1 MSQALI
7 QTGAR
12 LLNALGKHSD
22 LIMQVYINGTVDE
35 QNHSPKVLEQLVQ
48 LGVLWRPESQSELR
62 LKSAVRTLLEGSLQ
76 DERNRT
82 INANI
87 GASLASLKTLAEHYK
102 EALHYNKYNESAA
115 HMSDLTEHVYQLSE
129 SLSNSVR
136 VLFGRITNEF
146 GYVSSVDAKIR
157 ENELAQGQVTDLL
170 SQLECFRFD
179 ELSEIAGSNR
189 ELRHLLVVSL
199 QQRFSKAA
207 QELSVV
213 QARLIDVLGRFREFQ
228 GRTRL
233 LKGYLLHMEQ
243 HPDFAPGN
251 YTNLT
256 QVPVLF
262 NQSSS
267 VMSAAAPDVNNVEH
281 ENDYQEI
288 VSSLTHIHQRATK
301 HDDAEPQQDIDV
313 TEQSTVSLEKD
324 ELQLAIED
332 FFCEVIDSGQPKTA
346 LTYYEEKALAFDREV
361 WMYQVIGG
369 YQALAD
375 QEKQFFALDPHGE
388 NDKTFT
394 GNFYIND
401 ITLGLR

>member
-7 QTGAR
+7 QTGTR

-22 LIMQVYINGTVDE
+22 LIMQAYIGGTVDE

-157 ENELAQGQVTDLL
+157 ENELAQGQVL
-170 SQLECFRFD
+170 S
-179 ELSEIAGSNR
+179 
-189 ELRHLLVVSL
+189 
-199 QQRFSKAA
+199 
-207 QELSVV
+207 
-213 QARLIDVLGRFREFQ
+213 LI
-228 GRTRL
+228 
-233 LKGYLLHMEQ
+233 
-243 HPDFAPGN
+243 
-251 YTNLT
+251 
-256 QVPVLF
+256 
-262 NQSSS
+262 
-267 VMSAAAPDVNNVEH
+267 
-281 ENDYQEI
+281 
-288 VSSLTHIHQRATK
+288 HI
-301 HDDAEPQQDIDV
+301 
-313 TEQSTVSLEKD
+313 
-324 ELQLAIED
+324 
-332 FFCEVIDSGQPKTA
+332 
-346 LTYYEEKALAFDREV
+346 
-361 WMYQVIGG
+361 
-369 YQALAD
+369 
-375 QEKQFFALDPHGE
+375 
-388 NDKTFT
+388 
-394 GNFYIND
+394 
-401 ITLGLR
+401 

>member
-7 QTGAR
+7 QTGTR

-22 LIMQVYINGTVDE
+22 LIMQAYIGGTVDE

-213 QARLIDVLGRFREFQ
+213 QARLIDLLGRFREFQ

-256 QVPVLF
+256 QVPILF
-262 NQSSS
+262 NQSNS
-267 VMSAAAPDVNNVEH
+267 VISAAAPDVNNVEH

-288 VSSLTHIHQRATK
+288 VSSLTHIHQRKGK
-301 HDDAEPQQDIDV
+301 HDEADEPQDIDV
-313 TEQSTVSLEKD
+313 ESK
-324 ELQLAIED
+324 
-332 FFCEVIDSGQPKTA
+332 
-346 LTYYEEKALAFDREV
+346 
-361 WMYQVIGG
+361 
-369 YQALAD
+369 
-375 QEKQFFALDPHGE
+375 
-388 NDKTFT
+388 
-394 GNFYIND
+394 
-401 ITLGLR
+401 

>member
-1 MSQALI
+1 MSQVLI
-7 QTGAR
+7 QAGSR
-12 LLNALGKHSD
+12 LLNALGKHSE
-22 LIMQVYINGTVDE
+22 LIMQTYINGTVAE
-35 QNHSPKVLEQLVQ
+35 QDYSPKVLEQLVQ
-48 LGVLWRPESQSELR
+48 LGVLWRPDPQSELR

-102 EALHYNKYNESAA
+102 EALHYNRYNDAAA
-115 HMSDLTEHVYQLSE
+115 HMGDLTEHVYQLSE

-136 VLFGRITNEF
+136 VLFSRITNEF
-146 GYVSSVDAKIR
+146 GYVSSVEAKIR

-179 ELSEIAGSNR
+179 ELSETAGSNR

-213 QARLIDVLGRFREFQ
+213 QARLLDLLGRFREFQ

-233 LKGYLLHMEQ
+233 LKGYMLHMEQ
-243 HPDFAPGN
+243 HPDFEPSN
-251 YTNLT
+251 YANLS

-262 NQSSS
+262 NQSNSIIG
-267 VMSAAAPDVNNVEH
+267 AGAPDVNNIEH
-281 ENDYQEI
+281 ERDYQEI
-288 VSSLTHIHQRATK
+288 VSSLTHIHQRK
-301 HDDAEPQQDIDV
+301 VRQEEENVQQDIDI

-324 ELQLAIED
+324 PLQIAVEEY
-332 FFCEVIDSGQPKTA
+332 FCDVIDSGQPKTA
-346 LTYYEEKALAFDREV
+346 LSYYEEKELTFDPEV
-361 WMYQVIGG
+361 WIYQVIGG
-369 YQALAD
+369 YQALGD

-388 NDKTFT
+388 SDHIFT
-394 GNFYIND
+394 GNFYITD